1 MLSSKVL
8 LSLREVSVLAGLSL
22 RTTTKLIASG
32 EIKSIR
38 VGRRRLVPRDELERF
53 ARQDHS
59 TDLHEK
65 SVLRKK
71 VGDEDYPT
79 KSTLQDSKQN

>member
-8 LSLREVSVLAGLSL
+8 LSLTEVSTLVGLSL

-38 VGRRRLVPRDELERF
+38 VGRRRLARFSHCSEGIRQTQAGSRLPRIQNKF
-53 ARQDHS
+53 A
-59 TDLHEK
+59 
-65 SVLRKK
+65 
-71 VGDEDYPT
+71 
-79 KSTLQDSKQN
+79 

>member
-1 MLSSKVL
+1 MLSNKVL
-8 LSLREVSVLAGLSL
+8 LSLKEVSVLAGLSL

-53 ARQDHS
+53 ARRDHS
-59 TDLHEK
+59 TGLQEK
-65 SVLRKK
+65 SVLPKQ
-71 VGDEDYPT
+71 VGR
-79 KSTLQDSKQN
+79 

>member
-1 MLSSKVL
+1 MVTEKLL
-8 LSLREVSVLAGLSL
+8 LSLKEFSYIADLSL

-38 VGRRRLVPRDELERF
+38 VGRRRLVHRDELERF
-53 ARQDHS
+53 ARRDHP
-59 TDLHEK
+59 TDLREK

-71 VGDEDYPT
+71 VGR
-79 KSTLQDSKQN
+79 